1 MRVTCA
7 PFTSCEL
14 IYNGGVAIACPTR
27 VCFFTPL
34 SRFSFSSPSSS
45 LSVGIVFI
53 RDTAR
58 IRITVPFF
66 LHFLPRLRF
75 SACALT
81 ICRSFA
87 PIIHAPR
94 FFVLSL
100 AREGGTPTENHV
112 RRWKIGGERE
122 RDPARRSFNA
132 RIIEA
137 ERRKKIF
144 GKKSEENELA
154 SSMTLL
160 LKPRMHNR

>member
-1 MRVTCA
+1 MSDARLLFYS
-7 PFTSCEL
+7 PFAFL
-14 IYNGGVAIACPTR
+14 
-27 VCFFTPL
+27 FL
-34 SRFSFSSPSSS
+34 FSLFLS
-45 LSVGIVFI
+45 LSVRIVFI

-100 AREGGTPTENHV
+100 AREGRTPTENHV
-112 RRWKIGGERE
+112 RRWKIGGERERE

-160 LKPRMHNR
+160 VKPRMHNR